1 MSDIRKQFKLNKT
14 TIDKLEKLKYA
25 REQELIEQRVY
36 EKDIL
41 VEAID
46 FYYSAKFGKDVFDQT
61 MTKLENVLGNLMQNI
76 LDEYSVRL
84 ISSLDNLYF
93 QNEEIKQMML
103 FLLKSNSVLPE
114 EQNKIN
120 SLVMLNESLDE
131 KIKEAVLMKMEIS
144 K

>member
-1 MSDIRKQFKLNKT
+1 MNEIRKQFKLNKV

-46 FYYSAKFGKDVFDQT
+46 FYYSSKFGKDVFDQT
-61 MTKLENVLGNLMQNI
+61 MTKLENVLGNLIQNMM
-76 LDEYSVRL
+76 DEYIVRL
-84 ISSLDNLYF
+84 ISGLDNIYF
-93 QNEEIKQMML
+93 QNEELKQMML
-103 FLLKSNSVLPE
+103 FLLKANSVLPE
-114 EQNKIN
+114 EQIKIN
-120 SLVMLNESLDE
+120 SLVMLNETLEE

>member
-93 QNEEIKQMML
+93 QNEEIKQMTLLVL
-103 FLLKSNSVLPE
+103 FVL
-114 EQNKIN
+114 
-120 SLVMLNESLDE
+120 S
-131 KIKEAVLMKMEIS
+131 KMQ
-144 K
+144 KQT